1 MKYDFATKTAIGI
14 KGKPVKNLCSQL
26 SGFTLNELFDCC
38 DDEKYAK
45 FLRFVKREESDYH
58 PIYNIGTILN
68 RIPRYSN
75 YEQLFSAGIDE
86 ILDSRNKFRYTINQI
101 PKALIKLCKNR
112 EIKLSNSI
120 LEYYKKN
127 PDAHLIA
134 YKLEYMSLTDEDIY
148 KIWSTD
154 SYDYDYDTFKR
165 HNWSYFNKL
174 IEEYGYTAKPL
185 LLYIDQL
192 KTFEALGDISFV
204 IKELYDYANMMKTIS
219 PKFDK
224 YPRHFLT
231 THQIACRNYSRM
243 KKEFSEELFRKRIN
257 KQYEC
262 SFGDY
267 IFIYP
272 DSTHDIKDEAASQ
285 NNCVASYIDKVI
297 DGKCHI
303 LFLRKKNKPDES
315 LVTIEVR
322 NNHIVQARRRF
333 NDYVTAED
341 QKAINA
347 FNKKFENR
355 EDKAV

>member
-1 MKYDFATKTAIGI
+1 M
-14 KGKPVKNLCSQL
+14 
-26 SGFTLNELFDCC
+26 
-38 DDEKYAK
+38 
-45 FLRFVKREESDYH
+45 
-58 PIYNIGTILN
+58 
-68 RIPRYSN
+68 
-75 YEQLFSAGIDE
+75 
-86 ILDSRNKFRYTINQI
+86 
-101 PKALIKLCKNR
+101 
-112 EIKLSNSI
+112 
-120 LEYYKKN
+120 
-127 PDAHLIA
+127 
-134 YKLEYMSLTDEDIY
+134 
-148 KIWSTD
+148 
-154 SYDYDYDTFKR
+154 
-165 HNWSYFNKL
+165 

-243 KKEFSEELFRKRIN
+243 KKEFPEELFKKRIN

-272 DSTHDIKDEAASQ
+272 ESTQDIKDEATMQ

-303 LFLRKKNKPDES
+303 LFLRKKNKPNES

-333 NDYVTAED
+333 NSGFKQPSSLIENLPSATASLINFDNIGEICEVTDIQEGGIICFKFGGCYLGCMSYDEYEKHFEKVETPVKRTWSKWNLTHELTFIDIKGDKKTIKYQYRNNGKRIQVRSGALKAGSSCYDEDEFSLSSGLELAEMRLVVKYLD
-341 QKAINA
+341 NQVKSIAKAM
-347 FNKKFENR
+347 
-355 EDKAV
+355 